1 MLSLFVSST
10 ESLLTDLAR
19 AVEQRD
25 AVQAARQAHQIRG
38 AAAYLGAGE
47 EITGLAGEVE
57 AHAKARDWDP
67 CATAV
72 EDLEAAFIRLRLE
85 IDDQLGG

>member
-19 AVEQRD
+19 ALDQRD
-25 AVQAARQAHQIRG
+25 ATQVARQAHQIRG
-38 AAAYLGAGE
+38 AAAYLGASE
-47 EITGLAGEVE
+47 VAGLAGEVE

-67 CATAV
+67 CATAM

-85 IDDQLGG
+85 IDTHLGG